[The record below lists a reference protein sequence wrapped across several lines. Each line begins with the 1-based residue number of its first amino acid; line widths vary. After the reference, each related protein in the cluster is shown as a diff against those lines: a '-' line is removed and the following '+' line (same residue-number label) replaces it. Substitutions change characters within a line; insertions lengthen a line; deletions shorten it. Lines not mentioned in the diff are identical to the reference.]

1 MGQSTFVLSGRN
13 AKTSVVHRRCAPTT
27 STKRPPRGSSSRS
40 GVNMVMR
47 VINSTSES
55 EVMTPMTRSDETV
68 DIGPIKGAGGSRSH
82 VQVRILPTMGR
93 HIQAHC

>member
-1 MGQSTFVLSGRN
+1 
-13 AKTSVVHRRCAPTT
+13 
-27 STKRPPRGSSSRS
+27 
-40 GVNMVMR
+40 MVMR
-47 VINSTSES
+47 VIDSTSES

-93 HIQAHC
+93 YIQTHSTDSKCPAGVPNVRSSGRGERLNVPAFTTIIECV